1 MGNKIRE
8 LELNFHFR
16 FVLLIFYSAQASIK
30 MYQFNP
36 ASLFTYA
43 GASQEGPPKGTP
55 PRPSPSGGNGRPVR
69 RRKHLESPEADQ
81 PLVFSNDVRR
91 RYGTHGN

>member
-43 GASQEGPPKGTP
+43 GASQEGPPKGAP
-55 PRPSPSGGNGRPVR
+55 PPDRPLAAGTAGLSVAGSISN
-69 RRKHLESPEADQ
+69 RRKLI
-81 PLVFSNDVRR
+81 NR
-91 RYGTHGN
+91 